1 MRLLVVMRSG
11 ILLIDKPAGI
21 TSAGVVGRVKWLLKA
36 DKVGHAGTL
45 DPDATGLLIILV
57 NGATKVASYAADGV
71 KRYSGVIRLGV
82 TTSTDDL
89 AGEILSESGAISDF
103 DIVAAAAQSFVGTI
117 EQVPPRVSAVKIGGR
132 RAHDRARSGEEFE
145 IKPRSVQIHT
155 FELAPI
161 SRDRLSYRV
170 ECSPGTYVR
179 SLARDL
185 GSALGCG
192 GAVESIRREA
202 SGGFRVN
209 DAIPLEEVSWG
220 GLREWLPLLPNVSC
234 VALPSAQ
241 CEALL
246 NGRQDALKSVGRRD
260 DFIAFPANQIVA
272 YRAVDGAEPLGLLKK
287 TSDGEVVIQV
297 NVERTLS

>member
-1 MRLLVVMRSG
+1 MRSG

-36 DKVGHAGTL
+36 EKVGHAGTL

-89 AGEILSESGAISDF
+89 AGETISESELIPEF
-103 DIVAAAAQSFVGTI
+103 TEVAAAARAFLGAI
-117 EQVPPRVSAVKIGGR
+117 EQTPPRVSAVKIGGR
-132 RAHDRARSGEEFE
+132 RAHDRARRGEEFE
-145 IKPRSVQIHT
+145 IKPRSVQIDT

-161 SRDRLSYRV
+161 SRDQIRYHV

-202 SGGFRVN
+202 SGGFKVD
-209 DAIPLEEVSWG
+209 DAINLEEVSWD

-246 NGRQDALKSVGRRD
+246 NGRQDALKILGRRD
-260 DFIAFPANQIVA
+260 DFIALSSGQIVA
-272 YRAVDGAEPLGLLKK
+272 YRAEDGAEPLGLLKK
-287 TSDGEVVIQV
+287 MSDGEVVIQV
-297 NVERTLS
+297 NVERSLS